1 MPKIK
6 VTVVLDG
13 MEYTVEGD
21 PESVLRNVLQWV
33 YKIMPEVDLAR
44 RLMVDID
51 YMRLSDVL
59 SKYVMT
65 SEEGDIIFKEDI
77 PQRLSLS
84 NKILIALGLSK
95 LLYQLGKRDE
105 DGIYLHEL
113 AKYVV
118 SSTKTVSSRLSE
130 LYSTGYVE
138 KNKMEDGVL
147 YRITIKGLLRL
158 LSMG

>member
-6 VTVVLDG
+6 VKVVLDD
-13 MEYTVEGD
+13 MEYTAEGD

-33 YKIMPEVDLAR
+33 YRVMPEIDLAR

-51 YMRLSDVL
+51 YMKLSDVL

-65 SEEGDIIFKEDI
+65 SEEGDIIFKEDV

-95 LLYQLGKRDE
+95 LLYQLGKREE

-130 LYSTGYVE
+130 LYSTGHVE

-147 YRITIKGLLRL
+147 YRITIKGLLKL
-158 LSMG
+158 LSLG